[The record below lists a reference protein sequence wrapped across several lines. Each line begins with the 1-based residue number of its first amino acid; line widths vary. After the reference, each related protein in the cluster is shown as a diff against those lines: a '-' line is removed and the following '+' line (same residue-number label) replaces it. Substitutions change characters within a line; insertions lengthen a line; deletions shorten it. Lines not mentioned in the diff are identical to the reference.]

1 MNCAGVM
8 PTGHLQRLLSVAMVR
23 LWPSLLRQLQ
33 LQQLALRQHLLQ
45 LLHQHQRLLPHV
57 PQRLLQ
63 LPPPK

>member
-1 MNCAGVM
+1 M
-8 PTGHLQRLLSVAMVR
+8 PTGLLQRLLSVAMVR
-23 LWPSLLRQLQ
+23 LWPSLLRQRQLQ

-45 LLHQHQRLLPHV
+45 LLHQHQLLLPHV